1 MLVVLGIILSAAH
14 GPTPQPVVAGQ
25 HVWGPSADGLRI
37 GLAVLSGTDPGLS
50 PQFEVSLQ
58 NTGKDDFVLNVGYML
73 ANGRVMFPAAVR
85 LELSDFAGHTRE
97 LEYFDRR
104 YPGIA
109 GRVDDF
115 TVALRAGSTYALRL
129 SLDNYWSPGTK
140 DVAKELPPGRYRIRA
155 RFAGKRVTITNLD
168 MQGVGLLNFW
178 KGVVQSGIV
187 ELEIRER

>member
-1 MLVVLGIILSAAH
+1 MLSE
-14 GPTPQPVVAGQ
+14 
-25 HVWGPSADGLRI
+25 
-37 GLAVLSGTDPGLS
+37 TDPGLS

-58 NTGKDDFVLNVGYML
+58 NIGKDDFVLNVGYML

-85 LELSDFAGHTRE
+85 LELSDFAGHIRE

-129 SLDNYWSPGTK
+129 SLHNYWSPGTK
-140 DVAKELPPGRYRIRA
+140 DDAIELPPGRHRMRA
-155 RFAGKRVTITNLD
+155 RFEGKGVTITNLD
-168 MQGVGLLNFW
+168 MQGVGLLNLW

-187 ELEIRER
+187 EFEIRER